1 MRRRTIRFYM
11 IQWSRHFKKEA
22 TWETEDFL
30 RSNYPDFPPP
40 Q

>member
-1 MRRRTIRFYM
+1 MICFYKV
-11 IQWSRHFKKEA
+11 QWSHHSEKEA

-30 RSNYPDFPPP
+30 RSMYPEFLPL